1 MIETGTLLQN
11 RYKIEKQIG
20 AGGMGA
26 VYLAVDERF
35 GSYVAIKETFYKDAD
50 LRDAFEREARLLNSL
65 HHPVLPHVSDYFT
78 DSNGLFLVMEYI
90 DGEDLSEI
98 IKRKGAFAVGD
109 VLRWINSLLDALDF
123 LHSQEPPIIH
133 RDIKPHNLKITTRGD
148 VILLDFGLAKLNS
161 DDNSGALS
169 VFGYSRKYSPLEQIQ
184 GTGTD
189 ARSDIFALGAT
200 AFHLLT
206 GKPPVDVLTRAA
218 EIVAGH
224 NDPLQLA
231 SHLNT
236 EVSLD
241 VAQVLNSAL
250 ALNPA
255 QRFFS
260 AKAARQA
267 LDYAVAANS
276 GEAGNE
282 ATEQSSAKLQN
293 QAVVLSPI
301 EIQDFPALESFAGNI
316 KSLSQTETDKPVETE
331 PISSTVIE
339 SFDSSAAEE
348 SRKIN
353 IDSFN
358 KDKIVD
364 RKLTEKLSNRMLIG
378 AAALIAV
385 LIGGGLSAGY
395 FMNRAEATAES
406 NPNPVVEKTQ
416 TNSSTV
422 AEDSNN
428 QNNSNTESM
437 TAVKKAGV
445 SKVGNKNKPQI
456 SPIPIEEVRAAPR
469 ISEDSTVGAPII
481 EIAKPSVPK
490 AQSPRPPKQ
499 QSLPRIN
506 QSVPDGDIESVFTGQ
521 TSDADDLHR
530 QKQERRQRRLDR
542 REQELL
548 TDDELKESRPLRR
561 QKRLENRNPQLF
573 PPF

>member
-11 RYKIEKQIG
+11 RYLIERQIG

-35 GSYVAIKETFYKDAD
+35 GSNVAIKETFYKDAD

-109 VLRWINSLLDALDF
+109 VLRWMNSLLDALDF

-206 GKPPVDVLTRAA
+206 GKSPVDVLTRAA
-218 EIVAGH
+218 EIVAGN

-231 SHLNT
+231 SQINK
-236 EVSLD
+236 EVPPD

-255 QRFFS
+255 QRFVS

-267 LDYAVAANS
+267 LDYAVSANS
-276 GEAGNE
+276 GEVSEEASEQASTEIQNE
-282 ATEQSSAKLQN
+282 V
-293 QAVVLSPI
+293 VVLSPV
-301 EIQDFPALESFAGNI
+301 ETKDFPALESFTENV
-316 KSLSQTETDKPVETE
+316 KSVSQTEMGNPAETK
-331 PISSTVIE
+331 PISKSVVE
-339 SFDSSAAEE
+339 SPQSPVAEKTQ
-348 SRKIN
+348 KIT

-358 KDKIVD
+358 KDKIVEH
-364 RKLTEKLSNRMLIG
+364 KTPVNRSKGLWVG
-378 AAALIAV
+378 AAALIAI

-395 FMNRAEATAES
+395 FMNSAEATA
-406 NPNPVVEKTQ
+406 
-416 TNSSTV
+416 
-422 AEDSNN
+422 DSN
-428 QNNSNTESM
+428 QNSIVEQVPATNLPVGNISNTESNSNTES
-437 TAVKKAGV
+437 AVVVTTPTTVQKAGD
-445 SKVGNKNKPQI
+445 KNKPQI
-456 SPIPIEEVRAAPR
+456 SPSPVEKIEDTPKVSEDPPARAA
-469 ISEDSTVGAPII
+469 SETP
-481 EIAKPSVPK
+481 KPPAPK
-490 AQSPRPPKQ
+490 AQAPRPSKPQ
-499 QSLPRIN
+499 PQPRV
-506 QSVPDGDIESVFTGQ
+506 SESARVPDIESVFTGQ
-521 TSDADDLHR
+521 TSDDEDRRR
-530 QKQERRQRRLDR
+530 QRQERRQRRLER

-548 TDDELKESRPLRR
+548 TDDELEESRPIRR
-561 QKRLENRNPQLF
+561 QKRLENRNRRPFPLF
-573 PPF
+573 